1 MAWAT
6 GGLWAEPGQVAGN
19 TSKANLGLTD
29 SAFSELRVL
38 GDMRVVSSEIMAQVP
53 LPSDPLSTFKIFN
66 WENRNRI
73 SLEIT
78 RLETTGLEV
87 PHLKV

>member
-1 MAWAT
+1 
-6 GGLWAEPGQVAGN
+6 
-19 TSKANLGLTD
+19 
-29 SAFSELRVL
+29 
-38 GDMRVVSSEIMAQVP
+38 MAQVP
-53 LPSDPLSTFKIFN
+53 LPSAPSSTFKILN

-78 RLETTGLEV
+78 GLETTGLEV